1 MLDTELRT
9 MIDGVRNGRMDRRAF
24 IQRMIALGLTAPMAA
39 QILAV
44 GGVAMAQSPS
54 PYKPTKRGG
63 GGPLKLL
70 WWQGPTLLNPHFA
83 TGTKDQDGS
92 RLFYEPLGSWDA
104 DGNLNPILAAEIPS
118 TQNGGLAADGKSVV
132 WKLKPGVKW
141 HDGKPFTAD
150 DVVFTWEYA
159 NDPATAAV
167 SISVYRDVK
176 VEKVDD
182 HTVRVLFNSPTPFW
196 ASAFV
201 GAYGCILPKHLF
213 ADYKGDKSREA
224 PNNLAPIGTGP
235 YIFAEFK
242 PGDLIRGRINP
253 DYHMPNR
260 PYFDTIEMKGG
271 GDATSAARA
280 VIQTG
285 EYDYAWN
292 MQVEDEVL
300 LRLEK
305 GGKGKTVY
313 ATGGDIEFIALNNTD
328 PNVEIGGERSSLKTK
343 HPLLSDPAVRKAFSL
358 LVDRD
363 AIQKYIY
370 GRAGLTTANYLTG
383 PERFVSKNTSW
394 EFNVEKATKLLDDA
408 GWKPGSD
415 GIRAKD
421 GKRLKLLYQTS
432 INPPRQKTQAIVKQ
446 ACQKAGIEVELKSV
460 VASVFFSSDVAN
472 PDTYAKFY
480 ADLEEF
486 QIPMVQPD
494 PAQHMRRYIS
504 DNVATKANK
513 WQGQNFPRWIN
524 KDYDKLIA
532 DAETET
538 DPVKRAELYIKA
550 NDLLWENTVVVPV
563 LHRRKVGASSNSLKP
578 VISGWANDTD
588 NIQDWYRES

>member
-1 MLDTELRT
+1 MLDIELRT
-9 MIDGVRNGRMDRRAF
+9 MVDRVRDGRMDRRAF
-24 IQRMIALGLTAPMAA
+24 VRRMIGLGLTAPMAT
-39 QILAV
+39 QILSI

-63 GGPLKLL
+63 GGPLRLL

-92 RLFYEPLGSWDA
+92 RLFYEPLASWDA
-104 DGNLNPILAAEIPS
+104 DGNLNPVLAAEIPT

-141 HDGKPFTAD
+141 HDSKPFTAD
-150 DVVFTWEYA
+150 DVVFTWAYA

-167 SISVYRDVK
+167 SIAVYRDLK

-182 HTVRVLFNSPTPFW
+182 HTVRIQFNSPTPFW
-196 ASAFV
+196 ANAFV
-201 GAYGCILPKHLF
+201 GAYGCIIPKHLF
-213 ADYKGDKSREA
+213 ADYKGEKSREA

-235 YIFAEFK
+235 YVFAEFK

-253 DYHMPNR
+253 DYHMANR

-271 GDATSAARA
+271 GDAVSAARA

-328 PNVEIGGERSSLKTK
+328 PNVEVDGERSSMKTK
-343 HPLLSDPAVRKAFSL
+343 HPLLSDPAVRKAFAL

-363 AIQKYIY
+363 SIQKHIY
-370 GRAGLTTANYLTG
+370 GRAGLSTANYLNG
-383 PERFVSKNTSW
+383 PARFVSKNTSW
-394 EFNVEKATKLLDDA
+394 EFNIEKATKLLDDA

-421 GKRLKLLYQTS
+421 GKALKMLYQTS

-446 ACQKAGIEVELKSV
+446 ACQKAGIDLELKSV

-472 PDTYAKFY
+472 PDTYSKFY

-486 QIPMVQPD
+486 QIPMIQPD
-494 PAQHMRRYIS
+494 PAQHMKRYIS
-504 DNVATKANK
+504 ANVSTKENK
-513 WQGQNFPRWIN
+513 WQGQNFPRWVN
-524 KDYDKLIA
+524 KDYDKLIE

-538 DPVKRAELYIKA
+538 DPVKRAGLYIKA
-550 NDLLWENTVVVPV
+550 NDLLWENTVFVPV
-563 LHRRKVGASSNSLKP
+563 LHRLKVGASSNTLKP

-588 NIQDWYRES
+588 NIQDWYRET